1 RYFHNRGMPSETY
14 IFILIQ
20 TAFRS
25 DIGRTGAN
33 LRHAAQ
39 RRRLICRLKAKMI
52 NCRLPF
58 SDGILFSNEGVRR
71 PQP

>member
-1 RYFHNRGMPSETY
+1 MPSETHT
-14 IFILIQ
+14 FTLLQ
-20 TAFRS
+20 TAFAS

-33 LRHAAQ
+33 LRHTAQ
-39 RRRLICRLKAKMI
+39 RRRSICRLKAKMI

-58 SDGILFSNEGVRR
+58 SDGILFSNKGVRR

>member
-1 RYFHNRGMPSETY
+1 MPSETHT
-14 IFILIQ
+14 FILLQ
-20 TAFRS
+20 TAFAS
-25 DIGRTGAN
+25 DIGKTQAN
-33 LRHAAQ
+33 LQHTAQ